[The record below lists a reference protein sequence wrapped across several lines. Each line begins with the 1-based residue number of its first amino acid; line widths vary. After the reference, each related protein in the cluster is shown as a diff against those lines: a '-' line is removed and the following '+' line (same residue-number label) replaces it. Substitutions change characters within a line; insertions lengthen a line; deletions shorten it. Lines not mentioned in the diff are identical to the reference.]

1 MRGDW
6 ALADIYSLWPLLI
19 AEELASFIW
28 PIRDI
33 GELRRLFDCRH
44 AVPVSVC
51 GGEFT
56 AVTRSLNEREH
67 REVTIS
73 VDLRA
78 SLVPGVHACMDM
90 RIVLQMRTRFN
101 GREPWIRAY
110 LFPPCTHQTLSD
122 TTSRE
127 AKELDGRRFWG
138 ILFVI
143 WCTCVYAVMLMVEQP
158 DTVIPSLSMQP
169 TQRFRTSEL
178 GDADDKTIN
187 LYEEGRT
194 LIRRVRP
201 AGGTSGHGRLQDF
214 LDAEHRDRYRSSWER
229 FPSTALAVVTAQHD
243 GSPVHTRSFAER
255 REQFAVACYRAGIYV
270 PADYE
275 NDLALPSSLE
285 DRQYQ
290 FTRGK
295 GHGRRP
301 ASVVPRSLRHSVDIE
316 GQLTG
321 PVAALDI
328 HSFDERR
335 VDLRAVNPNVIILCF
350 VIMQATP
357 LILAVLNGFDVI
369 GADFRQTTH
378 RSLGLAVA
386 TKWAESAIGAASST
400 FLVGDYSEGAR
411 LFATPVNLQ
420 PPMGQVV
427 RTPLQRRRRARAG
440 CSLAWCTLAA
450 LAGTVAYDPAA
461 RAAAACSALCGPVEY
476 LADAAVCGH
485 ELLTAFT
492 VGAFSSRPLVDSP
505 QGLPTTST
513 IPELALKRG
522 WWEARLLQQ
531 SIQEVSSRSQDS
543 DLLFW
548 GQAIKPPQLQDIP
561 RELFDALPTFDD
573 SRLDSLA
580 FSPVHVPPRLDRL
593 QTKPAQRPAPV
604 GRCPRSIADLMPLA
618 THNRILHWLALSLAD
633 LVCMRDH
640 GVDCER
646 HRPPVLVIG
655 RDELYPWARD
665 HIWDFRKSP
674 AQCGFP
680 LDYQAKLQ
688 PTLDAAFFA
697 KELVDYPNQRILGM
711 IEHGVV
717 YMADVE
723 MQGVFIPHLTS
734 MPKGFKAIT
743 KELHRLH
750 KLGWYDFFADV
761 PFWPLYFNAQ
771 GSTARKLEPDR
782 DRRTTEGG
790 GPRKETFDRSGL
802 RVMSINDA
810 SKTYHVPKH
819 FLEDDRPEMRQWM
832 SSRGLPPTPE
842 QLASL
847 QTPWSRGTKWERQNM
862 PDLRG
867 VAQDFAVLKR
877 AGRLLNMPVYLFGDD
892 VKDYFNHLEN
902 APSEL
907 PLMNVVFLAEDDD
920 LEADARRRAYKDDA
934 GNTLIIISERRMGF
948 GIHPNSGIAQEL
960 SEAIDYIF
968 RRRMDARQDPIN
980 EADTR
985 PSMQQ
990 WLAARR
996 ELESRV
1002 GGHQRRL
1009 YFATTYCDDSLIGV
1023 VGVNQAISA
1032 LSIRRDITREAGL
1045 IMAIP
1050 EKRVLG
1056 VWGVWLGIAI
1066 FTSLGLIVVPKA
1078 KLIRASASVTAAINS
1093 VSTFDEYRSLIGL
1106 LEHIRHATRWPK
1118 RIMHGLYRPHGP
1130 NGASREGPSGIV
1142 RPDLFMAKQLLY
1154 WLTLL
1159 SSVAGAAFTS
1169 ILSRST
1175 LPTSLGGAE
1184 YFASSDAATDSDPPG
1199 MGGWMHGMYWY
1210 LPLSAHIIYWLHISV
1225 LEMLASG
1232 FSAIIFGSR
1241 LGSSA
1246 RLTLGADALATPYA
1260 LSTDSERSE
1269 MLIETHHALLEC
1281 NEYSRVAPLIQ
1292 IGHLRGD
1299 ANLASDAVSRN
1310 LRKVVALLS
1319 KNLRLRLNN
1328 LPVPRACH
1336 DVLARVLAYAETRGV
1351 PVRPNPYQSTPT
1363 VIPASYEQFLPRPRL
1378 PDEEAKRRRAS
1389 TCSSC
1394 DAPLPL
1400 ELFGLG
1406 RCPSCVDYDG
1416 PRLSY
1421 DEAKIFLASYDE
1433 CLGLGWRSSAD
1444 VDEHIKDAAA
1454 YAQLR
1459 SLLAFLYTNNAKRPT
1474 VRAIGAVLAQIA
1486 EPESFSP
1493 DQRAW
1498 KAFGASRS
1506 NFYTYRQRLCERL
1519 REATEAFDHHLVGT
1533 SSSSFLNQEVIEHM
1547 PGRYSAAVASKRLPS
1562 DAAASSS
1569 AKRSRLFQATHA
1581 AAGGTTYVAPLRA
1594 TPPARTPPADDRMPT
1609 VMVGGQRFAAP
1620 AQRKERVASARKQA
1634 MLAHAHDRANAM
1646 SGVHAT
1652 DEQRANLVDAVVAT
1666 HELAEFGAA
1675 FGTLD
1680 KDDHAWEYYERFC
1693 DVYGFD
1699 AMFTAE
1705 FARRCPDEV
1714 SERLAIFQAW
1724 VYPQLR
1730 GRNGRADA
1738 KPRTVFNNYVLAI
1751 IRVFGRAHVPMPKAK
1766 SVERNLA
1773 GIMRSFKLIY
1783 GVEHLMPGRKQPLT
1797 PAMFAKIEALPD
1809 GAVLRGRRQAWSPS
1823 TCWRDSIILRLGR
1836 VLWRTGH
1843 RLGEIIYHPSGEIN
1857 YLTRSSVSITKADGR
1872 KIANPTS
1879 ADWRVLAGGDV
1890 VLLAPCASKS
1900 DQFGEQHC
1908 PFPSVLPHDGSDTS
1922 AAAAVRDIELEQPCP
1937 AHMRRTTALFSDENG
1952 KPFTY
1957 AVLHRE
1963 LRLVLTALLGAQV
1976 ASTLT
1981 WHSIR
1986 IGLACS
1992 LHAADCP
1999 DAVIQ
2004 LICRWSCPESLH
2016 VYRQMGIDKN
2026 IYWTEKA
2033 RHVAFDATR
2042 VNNLPALDNDAA
2054 LYDHMVAFGDGL
2066 DTPVAPTPA
2075 AVTPRLTES
2084 YVIPGGHVRAHPS
2097 DDFGLVGLTVA
2108 IPRSFWKASDLVG
2121 YTQASFACPI
2131 VAECDREFLHPDRT
2145 RARTYLF
2152 EHHGQYFPIKRS
2164 DLIAKCL
2171 TRAQRES
2178 LQLN

>member
-1 MRGDW
+1 MLPLGALTSQLGCLLSLSLLPPQSSSALACSKLTQSPFRHLSEQVPRCPLPEMRGDW
-6 ALADIYSLWPLLI
+6 ALADIYSRWPPLI

-33 GELRRLFDCRH
+33 GELRRLFNCRH

-67 REVTIS
+67 HEVTIS

-90 RIVLQMRTRFN
+90 RIVLEMRTRLN
-101 GREPWIRAY
+101 GREPWLHAY

-138 ILFVI
+138 ILFVV

-158 DTVIPSLSMQP
+158 DTVIPSLGMEP

-178 GDADDKTIN
+178 GDDDDKTIN
-187 LYEEGRT
+187 LYEEGRAP
-194 LIRRVRP
+194 IRRVRP

-229 FPSTALAVVTAQHD
+229 FPSTALGVVTARHD
-243 GSPVHTRSFAER
+243 GSSVHTRSFPER
-255 REQFAVACYRAGIYV
+255 RERLAVACYRAGIYV

-275 NDLALPSSLE
+275 SDLALPSSLE
-285 DRQYQ
+285 DQQYQ

-295 GHGRRP
+295 GHGRRLVS
-301 ASVVPRSLRHSVDIE
+301 AVPRSLRDSVDLE

-400 FLVGDYSEGAR
+400 FLVGDYREGAR

-420 PPMGQVV
+420 PPIGQVV
-427 RTPLQRRRRARAG
+427 RTPMQRRRRVRTG

-492 VGAFSSRPLVDSP
+492 FGAFSSRPLVDSP

-531 SIQEVSSRSQDS
+531 SIQEVSSRLSDS

-604 GRCPRSIADLMPLA
+604 GQCPRSIADLMPLA
-618 THNRILHWLALSLAD
+618 THNRILHWLELSLAD

-655 RDELYPWARD
+655 RDELHPWARD
-665 HIWDFRKSP
+665 HVWDFRKSP

-680 LDYQAKLQ
+680 LDYHTELQ
-688 PTLDAAFFA
+688 PTLNAAFFA
-697 KELVDYPNQRILGM
+697 RELKDYPNQRILGM
-711 IEHGVV
+711 IESGVV

-743 KELHRLH
+743 KELHRLQ

-802 RVMSINDA
+802 RVISINDA

-819 FLEDDRPEMRQWM
+819 FLGDDRPEMREWM

-842 QLASL
+842 QLAEL

-920 LEADARRRAYKDDA
+920 LEADARRRAFKDDA

-968 RRRMDARQDPIN
+968 RRRMDSHWDPIN
-980 EADTR
+980 EADSR
-985 PSMQQ
+985 PSMQS
-990 WLAARR
+990 WLAARC

-1023 VGVNQAISA
+1023 VGVEQAISA
-1032 LSIRRDITREAGL
+1032 LRIRRDITRDAGL

-1066 FTSLGLIVVPKA
+1066 FSSLGLIVVPKA

-1093 VSTFDEYRSLIGL
+1093 ASTFDEYRSLIGL
-1106 LEHIRHATRWPK
+1106 LEHIRPATRWPK

-1130 NGASREGPSGIV
+1130 NGASREGPGGIV
-1142 RPDLFMAKQLLY
+1142 RPDLFMAKQLLH
-1154 WLTLL
+1154 WLALL

-1169 ILSRST
+1169 VLARST

-1210 LPLSAHIIYWLHISV
+1210 LPLTAHIVHWLHISV

-1232 FSAIIFGSR
+1232 FSAIIFGSQ

-1260 LSTDSERSE
+1260 LATDSERSE
-1269 MLIETHHALLEC
+1269 MLIETHHALLER
-1281 NEYSRVAPLIQ
+1281 NEYNRVAPLIQ

-1310 LRKVVALLS
+1310 LREVMALLS
-1319 KNLRLRLNN
+1319 KNLRLRLVN

-1336 DVLARVLAYAETRGV
+1336 DVLARVLAYAEARGV

-1363 VIPASYEQFLPRPRL
+1363 VIPAAYEQFLPRPRL
-1378 PDEEAKRRRAS
+1378 LSEAAKRRRAPS
-1389 TCSSC
+1389 ANES
-1394 DAPLPL
+1394 
-1400 ELFGLG
+1400 GLG
-1406 RCPSCVDYDG
+1406 KERSDRVEGDG
-1416 PRLSY
+1416 
-1421 DEAKIFLASYDE
+1421 
-1433 CLGLGWRSSAD
+1433 
-1444 VDEHIKDAAA
+1444 
-1454 YAQLR
+1454 
-1459 SLLAFLYTNNAKRPT
+1459 
-1474 VRAIGAVLAQIA
+1474 
-1486 EPESFSP
+1486 
-1493 DQRAW
+1493 
-1498 KAFGASRS
+1498 
-1506 NFYTYRQRLCERL
+1506 
-1519 REATEAFDHHLVGT
+1519 
-1533 SSSSFLNQEVIEHM
+1533 
-1547 PGRYSAAVASKRLPS
+1547 PGRYSAAVANKRLPS
-1562 DAAASSS
+1562 DAAAPSS

-1581 AAGGTTYVAPLRA
+1581 AATGAASAAPIRT
-1594 TPPARTPPADDRMPT
+1594 TPPSRMPPAEDRMPT
-1609 VMVGGQRFAAP
+1609 IMVGGQRFAAP
-1620 AQRKERVASARKQA
+1620 AQRKERATSARKQA

-1646 SGVHAT
+1646 AGAHAT
-1652 DEQRANLVDAVVAT
+1652 DEQRANLADAVVAT

-1675 FGTLD
+1675 SGTLD

-1693 DVYGFD
+1693 GVYGFD
-1699 AMFTAE
+1699 PIFTAE

-1738 KPRTVFNNYVLAI
+1738 KPRTVFNNYVLAVV
-1751 IRVFGRAHVPMPKAK
+1751 RVFGRAHVPMPKAK

-1773 GIMRSFKLIY
+1773 GIMRSFKLTY

-1797 PAMFAKIEALPD
+1797 PAMFAKIEALRD

-1823 TCWRDSIILRLGR
+1823 TRWRDSIILRLGR

-1843 RLGEIIYHPSGEIN
+1843 RLGEIVYHPSGEIN
-1857 YLTRSSVSITKADGR
+1857 YLTRSSLSITKADGR
-1872 KIANPTS
+1872 KITTPTS
-1879 ADWRVLAGGDV
+1879 ADWRALASGDV

-1937 AHMRRTTALFSDENG
+1937 AHMRKTTALFSDESG

-2033 RHVAFDATR
+2033 QHVTFDATR
-2042 VNNLPALDNDAA
+2042 VNNLPALDNDGA
-2054 LYDHMVAFGDGL
+2054 LYETMVAFGDGF
-2066 DTPVAPTPA
+2066 DTPVAPAPA
-2075 AVTPRLTES
+2075 AQTPRLTES

-2097 DDFGLVGLTVA
+2097 DDLGLVGLTVA
-2108 IPRSFWKASDLVG
+2108 IPRSFWKESDLVG
-2121 YTQASFACPI
+2121 YSQASFDCPV

-2164 DLIAKCL
+2164 DLIANCL
-2171 TRAQRES
+2171 TRTQRES
-2178 LQLN
+2178 LQLS